1 MTNVLFTILGV
12 VVAFLGLSFLVL
24 IHELGHFIAAKRAGV
39 GVKEFSI
46 GFGKKLWGFKKGETE
61 YKVCAIP
68 LGGYVNMMG
77 LESDKSDDPN
87 KNYNNK
93 SKLTRLQI
101 LAAGVVFN
109 FIFALLML
117 TLVNM
122 HGVKQYK
129 LNLNPVEGTPAMSVF
144 QKGDEIKSVNGVE
157 VKTWEGVT
165 AELRKSQGQP
175 IRFTILRNGEEKE
188 VSITPVKVETED
200 EFGAKVERWAI
211 GIAPT
216 GEIILAQGMP
226 LPKAFLESAKTC
238 GNAYVLTYVFIGKIF
253 TKKAKAEKGLGGP
266 VLIVSL
272 MTGAAKDGFFSFLT
286 LLALISLCLGIMNS
300 LPIPVL
306 DGGHIMFL
314 GLEAVRGKPLK
325 KETMNIIQSLFFW
338 LLILL
343 MLFTVYLDIGRLL
356 GR

>member
-1 MTNVLFTILGV
+1 MANLLFTILGV
-12 VVAFLGLSFLVL
+12 AVAFLGLSLLVL
-24 IHELGHFIAAKRAGV
+24 VHELGHFIAAKRAGV
-39 GVKEFSI
+39 GVKEFSL

-77 LESDKSDDPN
+77 LESDKSDDPS

-109 FIFALLML
+109 FIFAIMML

-129 LNLNPVEGTPAMSVF
+129 LNLNTIPDTPAASVL
-144 QKGDEIKSVNGVE
+144 QTGDEIRSVNGVE
-157 VKTWEGVT
+157 VKNWEEVT
-165 AELRKSQGQP
+165 AALRKSEGQP
-175 IRFTILRNGEEKE
+175 IRLTVIRNGEEKR
-188 VSITPVKVETED
+188 VSIKPVKVEGED
-200 EFGAKVERWAI
+200 EFGAKVERWVI

-216 GEIILAQGMP
+216 GEVFLAPGMP
-226 LPKAFLESAKTC
+226 LPEAFLESAKTC
-238 GNAYVLTYVFIGKIF
+238 GNAYVLTYVFIGKIV

-272 MTGAAKDGFFSFLT
+272 MSGAAKDGFFSFLT
-286 LLALISLCLGIMNS
+286 LLAVVSLCLGIMNS

-325 KETMNIIQSLFFW
+325 KETMNVIQSLFFW

-343 MLFTVYLDIGRLL
+343 MLFATYLDIGRLL